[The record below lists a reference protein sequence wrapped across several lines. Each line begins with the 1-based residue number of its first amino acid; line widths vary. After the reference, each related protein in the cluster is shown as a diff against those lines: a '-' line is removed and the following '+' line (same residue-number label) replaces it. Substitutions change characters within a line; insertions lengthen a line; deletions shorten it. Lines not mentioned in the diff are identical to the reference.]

1 MSAYTE
7 FYLNSESS
15 VVQLEIV
22 EISHPAFSQ
31 IYRIV
36 RNAIDGVTVTLE
48 TGETVSCIYY
58 PLQIMP
64 TGVTDDLDQ
73 TLEVQF
79 GDLGQLIPIELDYVK
94 AAGQWSI
101 KPTLLYR
108 TYRSDVLTAPLFGP
122 FRYVISGITFNKT
135 GSQCQASAPKV
146 NQNQTGEIYTMDRFP
161 MLRGFL

>member
-1 MSAYTE
+1 MSAFTE
-7 FYLNSESS
+7 FFLNSDSS
-15 VVQLEIV
+15 IVQLEIV
-22 EISHPAFSQ
+22 EISHPSFSQ
-31 IYRIV
+31 VYRIV

-48 TGETVSCIYY
+48 TGETVACVYY
-58 PLQIMP
+58 PLQITP

-73 TLEVQF
+73 TLSVKF
-79 GDLGQLIPIELDYVK
+79 GDLGQLVPLEIDYVRAYK
-94 AAGQWSI
+94 TWRI

-108 TYRSDVLTAPLFGP
+108 TYRSDVLTAPMYGP
-122 FRYVISGITFNKT
+122 FRFIISNITFNKE